1 MTDDVVKITVSLH
14 KSQYDMLEKISN
26 ITDVSKADV
35 LRKAIVNEYFW
46 RENIKEGYL
55 PALIDKNGKPK
66 AVIFR

>member
-1 MTDDVVKITVSLH
+1 
-14 KSQYDMLEKISN
+14 MLEKISN
-26 ITDVSKADV
+26 ITNLSKADA